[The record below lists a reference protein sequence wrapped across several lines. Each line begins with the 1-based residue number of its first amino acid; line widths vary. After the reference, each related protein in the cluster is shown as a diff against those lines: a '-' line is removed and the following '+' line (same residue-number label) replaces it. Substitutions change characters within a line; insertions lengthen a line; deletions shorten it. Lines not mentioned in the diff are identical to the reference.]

1 MSTAERY
8 LSDEEIQLF
17 IEETK
22 LEPQYFYGVE
32 GREYG
37 VCPFITFY
45 VYHHDEDFLPLADK
59 MIQIHQTMEG
69 MIDIPY
75 QMVWKDSTQKWFKAG
90 SKRLPDDLHAEA
102 EKAKHKAELF
112 WIQATDM
119 ERPSASACWA
129 IQAIVTDCSPM
140 EYSTLK
146 ITFRHSWYLQ
156 NKQQWHEFILNC
168 LRLLEPEQCYSG
180 YEIGTTGTGVIGAY
194 ESDVMERICADFFYG
209 LDIDHPAK
217 MGFQYNRDEDG
228 WINPSRLGA
237 GLRPPTWCFLLS
249 PIWLKKLGLDEAAVR
264 RQLDHP
270 KITITALPRSDGD
283 TSLWIQLGEL
293 DLYPVE
299 DGLPELP
306 VLANRLIRP
315 VRCDD
320 LNLTTLDPWEDDPNP
335 RFDFIS
341 GPRWMGRFDP
351 DSDWPS
357 PIGRHSAQPPSTN
370 P

>member
-1 MSTAERY
+1 
-8 LSDEEIQLF
+8 
-17 IEETK
+17 
-22 LEPQYFYGVE
+22 
-32 GREYG
+32 
-37 VCPFITFY
+37 
-45 VYHHDEDFLPLADK
+45 
-59 MIQIHQTMEG
+59 
-69 MIDIPY
+69 MIDSPY
-75 QMVWKDSTQKWFKAG
+75 RKVLRFSTETWHKAG
-90 SKRLPDDLHAEA
+90 SSRLPTDLHVEA
-102 EKAKHKAELF
+102 AKAHKKGDPF
-112 WIQATDM
+112 WIQATNMDS
-119 ERPSASACWA
+119 PLASACWA
-129 IQAIVTDCSPM
+129 IDARVQSNSAM
-140 EYSTLK
+140 RYSSLK
-146 ITFRHSWYLQ
+146 ITFRHSWFLE
-156 NKQQWHEFILNC
+156 NKERWHAFVLDC
-168 LRLLEPEQCYSG
+168 LRSLEPEQCYSG
-180 YEIGTTGTGVIGAY
+180 YEIGTTGAGAFGAY
-194 ESDVMERICADFFYG
+194 ESDVMERICAEHFYG
-209 LDIDHPAK
+209 FDIDHPNVN
-217 MGFQYNRDEDG
+217 GFQYHRNENG
-228 WINPSRLGA
+228 WINVANLGS

-299 DGLPELP
+299 DCLPELL

-357 PIGRHSAQPPSTN
+357 PIRRHSAQPPSTN